1 MVPKGFWQ
9 LTSIQR
15 ATQSLLIGAGMLIKT
30 WSSRGAITV
39 DRLLG
44 TRPRKILMFTIKW
57 GNFEFFDLFQ
67 FFALLCV
74 CGACHILML
83 LGRNWILD
91 FLPFFGPFPCGV
103 IQLTTYFKELPVSV
117 LYDLKNDSIHY
128 DVR

>member
-30 WSSRGAITV
+30 WSSRGAIIV

-57 GNFEFFDLFQ
+57 GNFEFFGLFQ
-67 FFALLCV
+67 LFALLCV

-83 LGRNWILD
+83 LERNWILD
-91 FLPFFGPFPCGV
+91 FLPFFGPFLCSV